1 MKVLVFFILVL
12 LANSVTIEERF
23 QEVLKDEDILGLSVA
38 IVVEGKV
45 VYENAFGL
53 RDNERGLPM

>member
-1 MKVLVFFILVL
+1 MKVLVFLILVL
-12 LANSVTIEERF
+12 LANSVTIDEKF

-38 IVVEGKV
+38 IIVEGKV

-53 RDNERGLPM
+53 RDYERALPM